1 MRPEEIRELADTDIE
16 RTIEELTDA
25 LFELRMKSA
34 YEEFENPMRI
44 RQVRRDIARLKTI
57 RRERELQ
64 AARDAKE
71 K

>member
-1 MRPEEIRELADTDIE
+1 MRPDEIRELADVDIE
-16 RTIEELTDA
+16 RTIEELSDA

-34 YEEFENPMRI
+34 YEDMENPMRV
-44 RQVRRDIARLKTI
+44 RQIRRDLARLKTI
-57 RRERELQ
+57 RRERELK